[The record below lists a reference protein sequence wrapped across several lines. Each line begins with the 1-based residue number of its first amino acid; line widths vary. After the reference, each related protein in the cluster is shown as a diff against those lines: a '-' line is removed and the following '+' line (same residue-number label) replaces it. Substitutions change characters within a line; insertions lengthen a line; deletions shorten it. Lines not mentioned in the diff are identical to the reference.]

1 MFIID
6 LRNALVSEY
15 RFSVMD
21 NENVDKVGIISQFTQ
36 YSDYSIYLKIESDD
50 RTYVDKI
57 AIANEDVSVED
68 GALVV
73 KWTMGRVSTQCK
85 QINLQLQFEKEIEG
99 KQYTAQSRIVSLTL
113 RDTINV
119 DEEMS
124 HVYPKI
130 LEDLR
135 HDIDQEHA
143 TNESQQ
149 EEINANKEKLQGIE
163 NGAQVN
169 VIEQVIING
178 TEVQPVEKAVSFNV
192 PTQTSQLE
200 NNSDFTTKTYVDN
213 AIAEIEMRSDVVDVV
228 GTYEDLEAYD
238 TSHLAPNSLIKVIN
252 DETHDN
258 EITYYRWVVVN
269 NVGSWVYVASE
280 GAFYTTS
287 QIDQMLLDYFK
298 KNADLEPSADNTISL
313 GTLLKAF
320 KDLYLKGK
328 IYSTNFIVS
337 DGTNDLFKIDTT
349 NGNVKVYY
357 SFLPHA
363 NYSNSLGTPS
373 LMWYDLYLSHNFSD
387 GSSNNSFSVDNVMG
401 LFNRTTSSA
410 DNEVKLSRLLT
421 FSKSADTTF
430 TFETAKSNC
439 LAEYK
444 AIITNSGA
452 SAINLTFT
460 GVNVIKTNDDTI
472 GITNNVMSLPS
483 GTTIEINVMNNNMV
497 AINWNA

>member
-36 YSDYSIYLKIESDD
+36 YSDYSIYLKVESDD

-143 TNESQQ
+143 TNETQQ

-163 NGAQVN
+163 EGAQVN
-169 VIEQVIING
+169 VIEHVIING
-178 TEVQPVEKAVSFNV
+178 TEVQPVEKAVSFSV

-228 GTYEDLEAYD
+228 GTYADLEAYD

-252 DETHDN
+252 DETHDH
-258 EITYYRWVVVN
+258 EITYYRWVVVD

-280 GAFYTTS
+280 GAFYTTA

-328 IYSTNFIVS
+328 IFNANFIVN
-337 DGTNDLFKIDTT
+337 DGTNDVFIIDSVNSQIKSLF
-349 NGNVKVYY
+349 
-357 SFLPHA
+357 SFLP
-363 NYSNSLGTPS
+363 T
-373 LMWYDLYLSHNFSD
+373 
-387 GSSNNSFSVDNVMG
+387 SNNLNDLGNSTYKWRDLFLAHNLNDGANAFTISHVMG
-401 LFNRTTSSA
+401 LFNLSKTDTG
-410 DNEVKLSRLLT
+410 NEIRWSRLLT

-430 TFETAKSNC
+430 TFETAKTTC
-439 LAEYK
+439 LSEYK

-483 GTTIEINVMNNNMV
+483 GITIEINVMNNNMI